1 MVLFR
6 TLCNPGIFRDLPY
19 LQFEEYLESCKASMM
34 QAFFEEPSVT
44 QAYLE
49 PWYTLRTL
57 NPEYS
62 EPSQA
67 SML

>member
-1 MVLFR
+1 
-6 TLCNPGIFRDLPY
+6 
-19 LQFEEYLESCKASMM
+19 MM